1 MIHTCTTVTSSGI
14 LQTIVTVDVRHA
26 RYNRGILVIWLVD
39 LEGGPLFV
47 VIQQTKACFIA
58 LLIK

>member
-39 LEGGPLFV
+39 LEG
-47 VIQQTKACFIA
+47 
-58 LLIK
+58 